1 MTKDS
6 NVDNGERLRYLWRSL
21 CIPGLLSTLLGL
33 PLFAEDWTRF
43 RGANGAGH
51 SAATGLPEEWSESR
65 NLVWK
70 RDLPGEGSSS
80 PVLAGDRIFL
90 TSYAEYG
97 GGSGA
102 DPAKMKRQLVCI
114 GAEKGEVLWTAQAP
128 APPRE
133 DPPQG
138 YILEHGY
145 ASNSAVTDGEGV
157 YAFFGKSGVAAYD
170 LDGKELWAR
179 SVGTESANRQWGS
192 AASLTLFEDLLI
204 VNAAEEGRAV
214 LGLNKLT
221 GEQVWKS
228 EAAALELAY
237 GTPAQLRRADG
248 QTELILAVPG
258 EVWGLNARTGK
269 LAWYAETPLTG
280 NVSPSPLVDDQAI
293 YVFGG
298 FRSSGSL
305 RVRAGGRGDVTQTH
319 VDWTSRSS
327 SYVAT
332 PVLVEGRLYWVDDQG
347 IAWCLDAGTGE
358 TIYRERVPGLRSG
371 GRPVYASP
379 IAAEGRIYVVT
390 RRDGVL
396 VLPAEREFRV
406 LQQNRF
412 AGDDSDF
419 NATPAVHGQRLLLR
433 SNRALYCVGESL
445 K

>member
-1 MTKDS
+1 MTEVPH
-6 NVDNGERLRYLWRSL
+6 VDRAAKRSRLWRRL
-21 CIPGLLSTLLGL
+21 CIPALLSTLIGL
-33 PLFAEDWTRF
+33 PVSAEDWTRF
-43 RGANGAGH
+43 RGANGAGQ
-51 SAATGLPEEWSESR
+51 STATGLPQEWSESR

-80 PVLAGDRIFL
+80 PVLAGDRIFV
-90 TSYAEYG
+90 TCYAEYG
-97 GGSGA
+97 GDAGA

-114 GAEKGEVLWTAQAP
+114 GAEKGEVLWTAQAV
-128 APPRE
+128 AAPRE

-145 ASNSAVTDGEGV
+145 ASNSAVTDGDRV

-170 LDGKELWAR
+170 LEGKELWAR

-237 GTPAQLRRADG
+237 GTPAQLQRADG

-280 NVSPSPLVDDQAI
+280 NVSPSPLVDGQAI

-319 VDWTSRSS
+319 VEWTSRSS

-332 PVLVEGRLYWVDDQG
+332 PVLVDGRLYWVDDQG

-379 IAAEGRIYVVT
+379 IAAEGHIYVVT

-433 SNRALYCVGESL
+433 SNRALYCVGESA

>member
-1 MTKDS
+1 MTEVPH
-6 NVDNGERLRYLWRSL
+6 VDRAAKRSRLWRRL
-21 CIPGLLSTLLGL
+21 CIPAMLSTLIGL
-33 PLFAEDWTRF
+33 PLSAEDWTRF
-43 RGANGAGH
+43 RGANGAGQ
-51 SAATGLPEEWSESR
+51 SAATGLPQEWSESR

-80 PVLAGDRIFL
+80 PVLAGDRIFV
-90 TSYAEYG
+90 TCYAEYG
-97 GGSGA
+97 GEAGA

-114 GAEKGEVLWTAQAP
+114 GADKGEVLWTAEAV
-128 APPRE
+128 AAPRE

-145 ASNSAVTDGEGV
+145 ASNSAVTDGDRV

-170 LDGKELWAR
+170 LEGKELWAR

-237 GTPAQLRRADG
+237 GTPAQLQRADG

-280 NVSPSPLVDDQAI
+280 NVSPSPLVDGQAI

-319 VDWTSRSS
+319 VEWTSRSS

-332 PVLVEGRLYWVDDQG
+332 PVLVDGRLYWVDDQG

-433 SNRALYCVGESL
+433 SNRALYCVGEST